1 MSNRELF
8 PVFLR
13 LTGRPVLVVGGG
25 TVAASKLEGLR
36 RAGASVTVIA
46 PSIAPDIAASGAR
59 VERRRFRPSDL
70 DGQWFVVSAAPRAVN
85 RAVMRA
91 AASRRLFVNAV
102 DDPEHASAYLGGVVH
117 RDGVT
122 VAISTHG
129 LAPALAGLLREGLD
143 AMLPADLGRWMTQAR
158 WLRRR
163 QRRAGVPMTE
173 RRPQLLDALT
183 RLYRSRLRRAS

>member
-1 MSNRELF
+1 MSTRELF

-36 RAGASVTVIA
+36 RAGADVTVVA
-46 PSIAPDIAASGAR
+46 PSISPEIAASGAR
-59 VERRRFRPSDL
+59 LERRPFHPSDL
-70 DGQWFVVSAAPRAVN
+70 DGHWFVVSAAPSAVN
-85 RAVMRA
+85 RAVMQA
-91 AASRRLFVNAV
+91 AAGRRMFVNAV
-102 DDPEHASAYLGGVVH
+102 DDPDHATAYLGGVVH

-129 LAPALAGLLREGLD
+129 HAPALAGLLREGLD

-163 QRRAGVPMTE
+163 QRRAGVPMTQ

-183 RLYRSRLRRAS
+183 RLYQARARRAS